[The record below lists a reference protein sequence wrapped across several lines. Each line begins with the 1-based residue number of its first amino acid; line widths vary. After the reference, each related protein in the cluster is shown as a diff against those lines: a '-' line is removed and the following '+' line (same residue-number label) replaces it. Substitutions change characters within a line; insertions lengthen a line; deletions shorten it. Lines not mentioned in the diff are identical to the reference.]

1 MKFRSQ
7 IQEWY
12 TKLER
17 SSPLSPHLLR
27 QNSSDSGQQEP
38 AVSIPILSPISS
50 PQSEAAASPS
60 RVSRGGTPPQ
70 EASTPDS
77 DGFPPTPKM
86 SATPSTCDVLGHKKK
101 KRGGKETSSAA
112 VCLTPEFPIL
122 TPAGLRASKRKSPL
136 PLDRSSPS
144 TPNLDSTP
152 TTTIQLSPSHFILDD
167 VLDGGDNDA
176 CSPAAAA
183 VVGTQNKS
191 SNDSSEVEEK
201 LMSSLYAF
209 NFEKKKKSE
218 KVHSK
223 SGDQESKQN
232 KVRKA
237 FDIQQFPAIF
247 RSGNGSVELEQVYRK
262 VEELSVL
269 DALWS
274 LSTYNA
280 QNFFCLQV
288 YGSVW
293 RDEGTLEYSRTNR
306 GLPGGRRRAQRSG
319 APGVRHA
326 RAACGLPRAGRGAL
340 RRGVAGRRGD
350 ERGLLRRPLPHA
362 RRESPGPANT
372 RKAP

>member
-1 MKFRSQ
+1 MEQKVDANLRDVQKLCSTKSSKVQGISSEVMKFRSQ

-223 SGDQESKQN
+223 SGEQESKQN

-269 DALWS
+269 VEKDIKKVFPQFEQERVKLLLEV
-274 LSTYNA
+274 LSSRDYIDCAKNREG
-280 QNFFCLQV
+280 N
-288 YGSVW
+288 GSCW
-293 RDEGTLEYSRTNR
+293 RI
-306 GLPGGRRRAQRSG
+306 
-319 APGVRHA
+319 
-326 RAACGLPRAGRGAL
+326 C
-340 RRGVAGRRGD
+340 
-350 ERGLLRRPLPHA
+350 
-362 RRESPGPANT
+362 
-372 RKAP
+372 